1 MFQYLCHVS
10 FKRAFTMD
18 DRVAWGHITI
28 PQRVF
33 EGETVDD
40 WYPLNG
46 KQGDGKE
53 GAVNIVLTYTV
64 SCLL

>member
-1 MFQYLCHVS
+1 
-10 FKRAFTMD
+10 MD